1 MDILTYGLKRPDTGD
16 TGFFDE
22 LEFNITQ
29 LDAHTH
35 DGVTSALIGVTSIS
49 ATTQA
54 VSSAGWGSVSGGI
67 YSQVVTMTSPLTY
80 DQSSI
85 SFRDSSTKEILHLKC
100 VKASS
105 NTFTVYSN
113 DNTLALSVVYR

>member
-1 MDILTYGLKRPDTGD
+1 MVTLTYGLKRPETGD

-22 LEFNITQ
+22 LEGNITQ
-29 LDAHTH
+29 LDAHNH
-35 DGVTSALIGVTSIS
+35 DGVDSALLTAASLSSV
-49 ATTQA
+49 TQA
-54 VSSAGWGSVSGGI
+54 VSAAGWANVSSGI

-80 DQSSI
+80 DESSI
-85 SFRDSSTKEILHLKC
+85 SIRDGSTKEALYIRF

-113 DNTLALSVVYR
+113 DNTLTLSVVYR